1 MGFRLGNYNIDEIL
15 YGVSQN
21 FNDDILYTLDQLSNA
36 SIEISADP
44 TEIKDKN
51 GNVVRT
57 IYKTKTGKLSAK
69 NAFLHVEL
77 QNAASGSNI
86 ETASLEKPI
95 DMPKIEVVA
104 AGKTLDI
111 TDAVEGTIHVIGLYG
126 NGANGKNLTQSSSAD
141 YTAGTFGVAEH
152 ILTVPAAKEDD
163 PIQYLVKYQRKS
175 KSGIKL
181 TNTVNKFP
189 DTQRMTFF
197 CSYMDPC
204 SDGLKPCYV
213 YLPSFMP
220 DPSVTVS
227 LDREAQEMD
236 FNGTLQIDY
245 CATDKPLYYIFFPG
259 DESVYSG
266 AAA

>member
-1 MGFRLGNYNIDEIL
+1 
-15 YGVSQN
+15 
-21 FNDDILYTLDQLSNA
+21 
-36 SIEISADP
+36 
-44 TEIKDKN
+44 
-51 GNVVRT
+51 
-57 IYKTKTGKLSAK
+57 
-69 NAFLHVEL
+69 
-77 QNAASGSNI
+77 
-86 ETASLEKPI
+86 
-95 DMPKIEVVA
+95 
-104 AGKTLDI
+104 
-111 TDAVEGTIHVIGLYG
+111 
-126 NGANGKNLTQSSSAD
+126 
-141 YTAGTFGVAEH
+141 
-152 ILTVPAAKEDD
+152 
-163 PIQYLVKYQRKS
+163 
-175 KSGIKL
+175 
-181 TNTVNKFP
+181 
-189 DTQRMTFF
+189 MTFF

>member
-1 MGFRLGNYNIDEIL
+1 MFRLGNFSIDEIL

-21 FNDDILYTLDQLSNA
+21 FEDDILYTLDQMSNA

-57 IYKTKTGKLSAK
+57 TYKTKTGKLSAK
-69 NAFLHVEL
+69 NAFLHVAL
-77 QNAASGSNI
+77 MNAASGSEI
-86 ETASLEKPI
+86 ETATNEAPI
-95 DMPKIEVVA
+95 DMPKIEVID
-104 AGKTLDI
+104 AGKTL
-111 TDAVEGTIHVIGLYG
+111 TVDAVEGTIHVIGLFG

-141 YTAGTFGVAEH
+141 YEAGTFGFAENVV
-152 ILTVPAAKEDD
+152 TVPNAKDGD
-163 PIQYLVKYQRKS
+163 PIQYLVKYQRKA

-189 DTQRMTFF
+189 ETQRLTLF

-227 LDREAQEMD
+227 LDRETQEMD
-236 FNGTLQIDY
+236 YNGTLQIDY
-245 CATDKPLYYIFFPG
+245 CSTSKPLYYIFFP
-259 DESVYSG
+259 DEEVSVYSG
-266 AAA
+266 TVA